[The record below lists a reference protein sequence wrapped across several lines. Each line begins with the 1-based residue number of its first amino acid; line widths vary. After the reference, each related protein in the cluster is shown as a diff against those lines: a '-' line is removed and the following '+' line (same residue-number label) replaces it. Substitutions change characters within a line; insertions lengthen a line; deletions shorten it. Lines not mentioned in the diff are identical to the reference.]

1 MPGKTSVGVETVS
14 LPLQLLRNAAVL
26 QFFQSKC
33 FDWAQVL
40 TVDLDKDLE
49 SGIRPSVLS
58 FLLLALYIAKHGPL
72 SFQVAVDDIY
82 HHLINTP
89 NMDAGQ
95 RESWTK
101 GFQNVSIRLLPDS
114 TLGSDDCLVLL
125 RINEELERIRLHNL
139 SRLGFTSTS
148 VFQNPS
154 LASQLSPL
162 LSTSYFTILE
172 FCDCSEGITFM
183 NLEFL
188 ARFASA
194 LPISWF
200 TVDLLKVL
208 HQRLAKMIDTG
219 SHVHD
224 SALLLLASHSRL
236 DKASPYAGT
245 VGLLERL
252 LLEPC
257 RQDTLVLALS
267 ILVGYAER
275 EEKLADTVQKVL
287 QFGTYSVTFEFLKP
301 LARYFATLQGQPFV
315 HLADALF
322 SNESL
327 QDESSALR
335 IMNLMYFVA
344 EYKGKEH
351 FRKHPQSWLNAFRLT
366 EPEVPVYVADLV
378 SLTKT
383 AAVTRNHVF
392 AAFGSLCALKSLQNH
407 GFVCSQRIIRK
418 LETFV
423 SSHISKCPPIQQLY
437 LLGEA
442 FDTFQWKSP
451 LDVTPFVE
459 PSLVCIFDHPLLL
472 AAPPTLFHLIG
483 QITGPTADLD
493 IQQLVLDELKNK
505 GSDFFP
511 HLGKM
516 NQVMAVGIRQ
526 YLEASRLDALLEL
539 FGRIQRFSAALSLD
553 CDTAFFNFPV
563 ATSRGADPANDLAL
577 QISKY
582 LKSCLFSVLLLT
594 EPLSQYLREKLLLR
608 LAMDPAHYAHMT
620 RLIEAVLATFSNLH
634 FITSKFGLGAFALF
648 ESQQAIFVASL
659 VKISLTDP
667 QHFGDATVQTLATLE
682 QRSVVEPPE
691 GIQDHAKL
699 LFYLLQCLNALD
711 FLGDDYI
718 ALRVIRHITGDRL
731 YSVPDQTTPLGL
743 LQHDIRDLSHGLWLK
758 IYQSSTLHQRTIRKH
773 GFDYANNLL
782 LRVNNGIEPD
792 FAAETLK
799 GIVTGLCDFSPS
811 TEHLFLKKR
820 SRHSHRKELDEQ
832 GVGRDHQDSAFTAD
846 TRSMTQA
853 QKEEW
858 AREAQNIAW
867 SYILLVVRYIDDP
880 SSLSVNI
887 PASGGLQ
894 IPQHNLLANGISRI
908 SLCTILFAQIPAI
921 CLGRL
926 PELLDKVEQIL
937 LVGPDSNDAS
947 GDRKGLGIVR
957 NMEQSR
963 VWKSLYDAISEPNFI
978 DYSRRHACV
987 LWYLELHKKALRESA
1002 KLKSVPRADP
1012 GKIHDSVSIKAKL

>member
-1 MPGKTSVGVETVS
+1 
-14 LPLQLLRNAAVL
+14 
-26 QFFQSKC
+26 
-33 FDWAQVL
+33 
-40 TVDLDKDLE
+40 
-49 SGIRPSVLS
+49 
-58 FLLLALYIAKHGPL
+58 
-72 SFQVAVDDIY
+72 
-82 HHLINTP
+82 
-89 NMDAGQ
+89 
-95 RESWTK
+95 
-101 GFQNVSIRLLPDS
+101 
-114 TLGSDDCLVLL
+114 
-125 RINEELERIRLHNL
+125 
-139 SRLGFTSTS
+139 
-148 VFQNPS
+148 
-154 LASQLSPL
+154 
-162 LSTSYFTILE
+162 
-172 FCDCSEGITFM
+172 M

-200 TVDLLKVL
+200 TADLLRVL
-208 HQRLAKMIDTG
+208 HQRLAKMVDTG

-236 DKASPYAGT
+236 
-245 VGLLERL
+245 
-252 LLEPC
+252 
-257 RQDTLVLALS
+257 
-267 ILVGYAER
+267 ER
-275 EEKLADTVQKVL
+275 EERLADTVQKVL
-287 QFGTYSVTFEFLKP
+287 QFGTYSITFEFLKP

-322 SNESL
+322 SNESP

-366 EPEVPVYVADLV
+366 EPEVPAYIADLV

-392 AAFGSLCALKSLQNH
+392 AACALKSLQNH

-442 FDTFQWKSP
+442 FDTFQWRSP

-459 PSLVCIFDHPLLL
+459 PCLVCIFDHPLLL

-511 HLGKM
+511 YLGKM

-608 LAMDPAHYAHMT
+608 LAMDPAHYVHMT

-667 QHFGDATVQTLATLE
+667 QHFGDATVQALATLE
-682 QRSVVEPPE
+682 QRSVVEPPK

-718 ALRVIRHITGDRL
+718 GLRVIRHITGDRL

-820 SRHSHRKELDEQ
+820 SKHSHRKELDEQ

-887 PASGGLQ
+887 PASGRLQ

-1002 KLKSVPRADP
+1002 KLKSVPRTDP
-1012 GKIHDSVSIKAKL
+1012 GKTHDSVSIKAKL